1 MIGFTMKEILASVIY
16 ALSYGCLFALS
27 EVTVG
32 GVARLVSVIK
42 AFLRNRLH
50 KSKKTIE
57 KKVSVKKTT
66 GIVLPVKIFLFGIGF
81 ILLSYFALDG
91 EVRLY
96 MLAISSAA
104 AFLPKSVLSR
114 VLSHK
119 KERQNQSKNHV

>member
-32 GVARLVSVIK
+32 GVARLVGVIK

-66 GIVLPVKIFLFGIGF
+66 GMLLPVKIFLFGIGF

-96 MLAISSAA
+96 MLAISSAT
-104 AFLPKSVLSR
+104 AFLPKSALSR
-114 VLSHK
+114 VLTHK
-119 KERQNQSKNHV
+119 KERQKQSKNHV